1 MVRKWL
7 VMRGGSGQA
16 GGREV
21 PGHEGRPA
29 SHRVESAGPCDRP
42 PHASWGGGRDPRG
55 RSSRGHPLHA
65 SIVFL

>member
-16 GGREV
+16 RGREV

-42 PHASWGGGRDPRG
+42 PPMQAGEGAETHGAGLLAVTHSMLP
-55 RSSRGHPLHA
+55 
-65 SIVFL
+65 